1 MQTTHKYIF
10 LRDDDVYTLDALFL
24 KTFNFCLEE
33 KIPVIYGVIPGII
46 DPKAAQFL
54 RKQKERHGSLI
65 DLVQHGWKHKNYSKK
80 GKRHEFGKER
90 NLASQQKDI
99 SSGYMS
105 MKEKFGNAF
114 TPAFIPPFH
123 DYDANTLRC
132 ITASRIRLFSA
143 GIPTSHFRKKPALL
157 YVPAQ
162 VSINS
167 YGPSF
172 RSMPLSFN
180 SIVNK
185 TAYYLWRDKM
195 VGIYFHHS
203 TLRRHNF
210 DVFVKYARFLKRLTF
225 LPFFKFTLFSQ
236 ILRSH
241 YRYL

>member
-1 MQTTHKYIF
+1 MQTANKYIL

-46 DPKAAQFL
+46 EPQTALFL
-54 RKQKERHGSLI
+54 RKQKETHGSLI

-80 GKRHEFGKER
+80 GKRHEFGKKR
-90 NLASQQKDI
+90 NFASQQKDI
-99 SSGYMS
+99 SSGYMR
-105 MKEKFGNAF
+105 MKEEFGNAF

-132 ITASRIRLFSA
+132 LRASRIRLFSA
-143 GIPTSHFRKKPALL
+143 GIPISQFRKKSGLL

-162 VSINS
+162 VSINT
-167 YGPSF
+167 YDDSF
-172 RSMPLSFN
+172 RSMPLSFS
-180 SIVNK
+180 SIVKK
-185 TAYYLWRDKM
+185 TAYYLWQNKI

-203 TLRRHNF
+203 TLKKHNF
-210 DVFVKYARFLKRLTF
+210 DIFVKYARFLKKLT
-225 LPFFKFTLFSQ
+225 LVPSFKFTLFSQ
-236 ILRSH
+236 ILNSP